1 MRAGARRGRF
11 NGMGAVA
18 RNSLAALGFLVL
30 VCGTLLTEGLVW
42 IDLSF
47 GTDAPRY
54 HEGAILARLA
64 IRVGVV
70 IGIGLL
76 LLAATLDV
84 SVGARLAVSMLLFGV
99 VAPVGLLMDFGMV
112 GPQLSGTLYTE
123 GDAWYSAIAVGLLP
137 ALIGLAFFAWG
148 RTRPR

>member
-1 MRAGARRGRF
+1 M
-11 NGMGAVA
+11 
-18 RNSLAALGFLVL
+18 LAAAL
-30 VCGTLLTEGLVW
+30 EA
-42 IDLSF
+42 S
-47 GTDAPRY
+47 
-54 HEGAILARLA
+54 
-64 IRVGVV
+64 VGVRV
-70 IGIGLL
+70 AASILL
-76 LLAATLDV
+76 IA
-84 SVGARLAVSMLLFGV
+84 V